1 MGLWL
6 EAAGKLAV
14 VERTPGR
21 TSKVWPSSEQ
31 VIGHLRLGA
40 FASPGS
46 PPGLPCVFVLPRIKN
61 SAGYIALI
69 SSPSA
74 IFRLDFRLSTGS

>member
-1 MGLWL
+1 MDLWL

-21 TSKVWPSSEQ
+21 TSKVRPSTEQ
-31 VIGHLRLGA
+31 VIGPLRLGA

-46 PPGLPCVFVLPRIKN
+46 LLGLQSVFVLPRIMN
-61 SAGYIALI
+61 HAE
-69 SSPSA
+69 
-74 IFRLDFRLSTGS
+74 